1 MSRARTSSVRSRTHL
16 GAAILSLVGL
26 LTFSPALGAQSAR
39 ALGSYSTT
47 ITFSGA
53 GVYEPSG
60 VVESRQNPGMLW
72 THNEDRK
79 NLILLGA
86 SGVAA
91 QYSLRFPFG
100 TPMTRT
106 DAFDWEDIATG
117 SCPSGRCVYVADT
130 GKVSG
135 SFPAGFSRS
144 TFAIYRVPEPRYGVT
159 PNGATLTGLERFPFR
174 YPDGAQDAEAM
185 VVHPQAGAVYV
196 LTKNAGF
203 TRVYRLPQPLAR
215 DTVVTLQFVAQIPL
229 PASSNKVT
237 AADIDA
243 TGRKLLVRTY
253 SSVLQYTASS
263 AGGFDSAFRAVPRVL
278 TNVPERQGEA
288 IAYRADAAAYY
299 TIDELPSNGVWS
311 VRRVVL

>member
-1 MSRARTSSVRSRTHL
+1 MSRARISSVRTRSRVTAVVL
-16 GAAILSLVGL
+16 GLVALLAFGPSPEARTASAA
-26 LTFSPALGAQSAR
+26 
-39 ALGSYSTT
+39 GSYSTT
-47 ITFSGA
+47 LTFGGT

-60 VVESRQNPGMLW
+60 VVESRRNPGMLW

-79 NLILLGA
+79 NLILLGT

-91 QYSLRFPFG
+91 QYWVPFPFDR
-100 TPMTRT
+100 PMTAT
-106 DAFDWEDIATG
+106 DAFDWEDIAVG
-117 SCPSGRCVYVADT
+117 PCPGGQCVYAADT
-130 GKVSG
+130 GRVSG

-144 TFAIYRVPEPRYGVT
+144 TFAIYRLPEPRFGVT
-159 PNGATLTGLERFPFR
+159 ADNSKLTGLERFPFR
-174 YPDGAQDAEAM
+174 YPDGAFDSEAM
-185 VVHPQAGAVYV
+185 VVHPQTGAIYL

-203 TRVYRLPQPLAR
+203 TRVYRMPQPLSR

-229 PASSNKVT
+229 PASTNKVT

-263 AGGFDSAFRAVPRVL
+263 AGVFESAFRAVPRVL
-278 TNVPERQGEA
+278 TNIPDRQGEA

-311 VRRVVL
+311 VRRAVL